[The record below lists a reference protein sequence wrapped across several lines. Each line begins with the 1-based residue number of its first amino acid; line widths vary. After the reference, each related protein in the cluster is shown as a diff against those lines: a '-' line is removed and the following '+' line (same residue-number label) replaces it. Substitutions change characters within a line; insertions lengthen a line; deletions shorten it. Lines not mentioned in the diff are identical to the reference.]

1 MDPQSVNHTSRN
13 FQLLVFCSKS
23 LYFSGK
29 TAHALFLT
37 KNISAGWQAIPF
49 WDLFLRATYFIFGP
63 KIHCQSVQKIC
74 HFWTFCSRKICYFWT
89 QNTLP
94 ICSKQ
99 IFICHKVGLESTK
112 RVLLE
117 KYFRRDSTDNGLISN
132 KMTNICFFM
141 FGWKTNQWNPASEWN
156 DFVSQAS
163 KKVLL
168 WLQTLYLSRPG
179 L

>member
-13 FQLLVFCSKS
+13 SQLFVFVPKS
-23 LYFSGK
+23 
-29 TAHALFLT
+29 
-37 KNISAGWQAIPF
+37 
-49 WDLFLRATYFIFGP
+49 LFLRQKLPMHHFWQKHINRLTSDSFLGP
-63 KIHCQSVQKIC
+63 FSPRNMF
-74 HFWTFCSRKICYFWT
+74 HFWTFCSRKICHFWT

-94 ICSKQ
+94 ICSKKKN
-99 IFICHKVGLESTK
+99 ISFVTK
-112 RVLLE
+112 LDLNQPKRFFS
-117 KYFRRDSTDNGLISN
+117 KRFRKDSSDNGLISN